1 MWQEST
7 SLLSRHEAGR
17 LGRRVA
23 IVRLSRSAF
32 VNQSAKAAAVTEQSE
47 RGVAVQGRDLW
58 QAKDESRA
66 VSALAG

>member
-1 MWQEST
+1 M
-7 SLLSRHEAGR
+7 
-17 LGRRVA
+17 
-23 IVRLSRSAF
+23 RLSRSAF